1 MTGATRGIGRV
12 AAGHLVT
19 AAAGTHLVLLV
30 RGSASGLT
38 EQLAASGGTGSVIGA
53 DLSSL
58 RSTADA
64 ASEIVARLDSGTLPP
79 LRALVCNAGVQYTN
93 DRTETVD
100 GFEATFAVNVLANHV
115 LLRALESRFR
125 TPSRVVITVSDT
137 HFGDFRHNLGLVPAP
152 RWRPAE
158 VLARTRAFP
167 NPDSTAAGRTAYSTS
182 KLAAVHLVHEYAR
195 RLRPRTAVIA
205 YNPGL
210 VPGTELARD
219 ADPISRF
226 AMRHVLPLLA
236 ATPLATPIAAA
247 GRHLADTVLGSIPAP
262 TGGYVDR
269 DRAAPS
275 SPASY
280 NPVRE
285 RELWD
290 AVETL
295 THRALS
301 AAAGV
306 PENPG
311 RGHQLV

>member
-12 AAGHLVT
+12 AAGRLV
-19 AAAGTHLVLLV
+19 AAAPGTHLVILA
-30 RGSASGLT
+30 RGRADDVVA
-38 EQLAASGGTGSVIGA
+38 ELATPDGTVTVIPA
-53 DLSSL
+53 DLASL
-58 RSTADA
+58 RCTADA
-64 ASEIVARLDSGTLPP
+64 ASEIVAQLDSGALPP

-93 DRTETVD
+93 DATETVD

-152 RWRPAE
+152 RWRPAD
-158 VLARTRAFP
+158 VLARTGAS
-167 NPDSTAAGRTAYSTS
+167 PDLGSTAAGRTAYSTS

-195 RLRPRTAVIA
+195 RLRPRAAVIA

-210 VPGTELARD
+210 VPGTGLARD
-219 ADPISRF
+219 ADAFSRF

-236 ATPLATPIAAA
+236 ATPLATPIADA
-247 GRHLADTVLGSIPAP
+247 GRHLADTVLGGIPAP

-280 NPVRE
+280 DPGRE
-285 RELWD
+285 RAFWN
-290 AVETL
+290 AVEAL
-295 THRALS
+295 TDQALS
-301 AAAGV
+301 ASAGM

-311 RGHQLV
+311 RARRRA